1 MNFNKPVFIAA
12 AVLLTGLA
20 GCAGP
25 QPGTSGFV
33 TMQQEDQQKAAIKVA
48 EQSVAKAP
56 SWYTQPPVDASSI
69 YAASTETSSDMQMS
83 MDMAVLSAKR
93 TLAGQIGNRLP
104 SKMKEF
110 AMQVGAGDDVQI
122 TKEIERVTTNVIT
135 EVNLAGFTRDKS
147 ELIPQGKGYR
157 TYVLLRYPLGES
169 NRMILDQMKK
179 SAVLDAKL
187 RASKAF
193 QELENEIEAAKP
205 RQ

>member
-1 MNFNKPVFIAA
+1 MNFNKPAFVAS

-25 QPGTSGFV
+25 QPGTSSFV
-33 TMQQEDQQKAAIKVA
+33 AMQQGDQQKAAIKAV
-48 EQSVAKAP
+48 EQSVANAP

-93 TLAGQIGNRLP
+93 TLAGQIGNRLS

-135 EVNLAGFTRDKS
+135 EVNLAGFTREKS

-193 QELENEIEAAKP
+193 QELEKEIEAAKP